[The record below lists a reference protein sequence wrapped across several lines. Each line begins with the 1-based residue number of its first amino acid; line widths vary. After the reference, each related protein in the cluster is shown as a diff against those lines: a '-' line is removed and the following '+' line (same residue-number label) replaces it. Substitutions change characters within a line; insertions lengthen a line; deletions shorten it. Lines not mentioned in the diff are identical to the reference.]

1 MDAAVDGV
9 AGARSRNRSTPHL
22 YSDRHP
28 MSALPDLRPQAA
40 SHGTSDDPFGRVVQ
54 CVSPYAIYLLDAGG
68 CVISWNSCAERME
81 GYQANEILDRHFS
94 VFYPPEEVERGAPV
108 ANLEAALV
116 AGHYEDE
123 SWRLRKDG
131 SRFWAS
137 VAITPLYDRQG
148 KHTGFSKVTRDLTE
162 CRKRL
167 ERMQVHTI
175 QVETRSAELERLTSE
190 LQEANSAMEAFTH
203 SVSHDLRAPLRAMW
217 GFAEA
222 LQEDYGEKL
231 DEPGRRYTRSVMD
244 AARRMDE
251 LIEDLLAYS
260 RLSRVEMELAPVDL
274 EATVREVVH
283 EVCTGDQRR
292 KKSVT
297 VTPPLPSVIA
307 HRLTLVQVLTNLL
320 SNALKFVAPGTRP
333 QIRVFAEERDRRI
346 RLWVEDNGL
355 GIAPHHHKRI
365 FLPFERLHGPEP
377 YPGTGIG
384 LAIVRKGVER
394 MGGTAGVDS
403 EPGRGSRFWIELPA
417 AGEGK

>member
-1 MDAAVDGV
+1 
-9 AGARSRNRSTPHL
+9 
-22 YSDRHP
+22 
-28 MSALPDLRPQAA
+28 MSALPDLRPPQAA
-40 SHGTSDDPFGRVVQ
+40 RSHGASDDPFGRVVQ

-94 VFYPPEEVERGAPV
+94 VFYPPEEVEQGVPV

-175 QVETRSAELERLTSE
+175 QVETRSAELERLTSA
-190 LQEANSAMEAFTH
+190 LQEANSAMESFAY

-283 EVCTGDQRR
+283 EVCTGDRR
-292 KKSVT
+292 CMKSIT
-297 VTPPLPSVIA
+297 VTPQLPHVVG
-307 HRLTLVQVLTNLL
+307 HRATLMQVLTNLL

-333 QIRVFAEERDRRI
+333 QVRVFAEGRDRSI

-355 GIAPHHHKRI
+355 GIAPEHQTRI

-417 AGEGK
+417 ACEGK